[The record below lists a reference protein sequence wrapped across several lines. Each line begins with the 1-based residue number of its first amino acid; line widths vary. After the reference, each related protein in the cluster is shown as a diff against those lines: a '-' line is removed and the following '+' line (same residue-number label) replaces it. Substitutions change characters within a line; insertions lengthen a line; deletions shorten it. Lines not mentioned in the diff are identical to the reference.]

1 MVEIIPKEIP
11 PIPKWLNILFYFALA
26 LLIFSIVGY
35 FVLDSSL
42 RNAQKNLVDLKETLA
57 GEETPEKIA
66 LEKEV
71 LNYEKKVKDFSQIIG
86 EHLKTSKIFALIEKT
101 CHPKVWFSYFS
112 LDSRAGEATFS
123 GKAQS
128 FESLGQQL
136 LILEDES
143 LVKNVD
149 LEKVSISKEGEI
161 NFELSLFLGLM
172 ILK

>member
-26 LLIFSIVGY
+26 LLIFSIVSY
-35 FVLDSSL
+35 FILGSSL
-42 RNAQKNLVDLKETLA
+42 RNAQKNLVDLKNTLA

-71 LNYEKKVKDFSQIIG
+71 LNYDKKVKDFSQIIVQRSAS
-86 EHLKTSKIFALIEKT
+86 SKIFAFIEKT
-101 CHPKVWFSYFS
+101 CHPKVWFPRFS
-112 LDSRAGEATFS
+112 LDPRSGQATFS

-136 LILEDES
+136 LILKDES
-143 LVKNVD
+143 LVKSLG

-161 NFELSLFLGLM
+161 NFELSLSLDLQ
-172 ILK
+172 